1 MSAPSEPEKYSI
13 DEMMERLKSRP
24 AEEPIED
31 GELVTRADGSQ
42 AIRVR
47 KRKRRSHQPHKE
59 EVKQGTRSR
68 LLQVSG
74 ALILLLLALFAAGA
88 AIVYANSAPF
98 REGLVRMISESSG
111 AKPDLKQFRMNP
123 TSANAGSLT
132 LTWPAG
138 NALQRLFLR
147 SISAEISP
155 PSFLGKSMV
164 GEEVTAAEGELNIWL
179 PKADQPAR
187 DVQPPAGPLPILFKL
202 YAVPKFHVLLGDPA
216 APLIRMMN
224 TEASF
229 HPENASG
236 RAQLLLNRGDITIS
250 GWPKLKMDRSHI
262 EFRGSEVDV
271 VGMRLRHDDD
281 TRGSFELSGTFS
293 PYDPSRASTLA
304 VQLESYP
311 TAGII
316 GPQFGR
322 LIDGKIDT
330 VSSAKS
336 NYLTFTPAPVTD
348 TSLAVTFRNSISSPL
363 KVKSFPFLFGLS
375 QIFADEWFLEPTFNT
390 DASGVIRR
398 ADGNISVSDLN
409 FEKKDWMA
417 LRGGLAMT
425 RDLRISGSME
435 VGVAVA
441 LINATIQSTN
451 NKRLDRM
458 FGPPADGFRWITV
471 KVSGTAA
478 QPTDNFKEL
487 FEAAASKEP
496 APSGAIP
503 SFEDL
508 TKPE

>member
-24 AEEPIED
+24 AEDPIED

-68 LLQVSG
+68 MLQVSG
-74 ALILLLLALFAAGA
+74 ALVLLMLALFAAGA
-88 AIVYANSAPF
+88 AIVYANSTPF

-123 TSANAGSLT
+123 TSANAGGLT

-138 NALQRLFLR
+138 NALRNLNMR
-147 SISAEISP
+147 GIHAEISP

-164 GEEVTAAEGELNIWL
+164 GEEVTAAEGELNVWL
-179 PKADQPAR
+179 PQAGQPAR
-187 DVQPPAGPLPILFKL
+187 EIQPPAGPLQIRFNH
-202 YAVPKFHVLLGDPA
+202 YAIPKFHFLLGDPV

-224 TEASF
+224 SEASF
-229 HPENASG
+229 HPQNASG
-236 RAQLLLNRGDITIS
+236 RAQLLFNRGDITIN
-250 GWPKLKMDRSHI
+250 GWPKLRMDRSHI

-271 VGMRLRHDDD
+271 VGLRLRHDDD

-311 TAGII
+311 TPGII
-316 GPQFGR
+316 GPQLGR
-322 LIDGKIDT
+322 LIAGRIDT

-348 TSLAVTFRNSISSPL
+348 TSLAVTFRNTITAPL
-363 KVKSFPFLFGLS
+363 QVSGFPFLFGLS
-375 QIFADEWFLEPTFNT
+375 QIFADEWFLSPSFST
-390 DASGVIRR
+390 DAGGVVRR
-398 ADGNISVSDLN
+398 ADGNISLSDLN

-417 LRGGLAMT
+417 LRGDLAMT
-425 RDLRISGSME
+425 RDHRISGSLQ
-435 VGVAVA
+435 VGIAVA

-458 FGPPADGFRWITV
+458 FAPPADGFRWITV

-478 QPTDNFKEL
+478 QPIDNFKDL
-487 FEAAASKEP
+487 FEAASSKEP
-496 APSGAIP
+496 TPSGAIP